1 MPTEHDQVRA
11 DIEAELDAI
20 APRYDARVWTVGSAE
35 RAKNYTQ
42 RPLGFFAKT
51 EWFALMTRAI
61 DTMITAEGGGNVAY
75 IMAQMFRGRSQTED
89 SNGAGDGFDMQN
101 LEDAAAFAQAIAKLG
116 SETPEF
122 LKESFCIWLGVPRF
136 EREWA
141 KECMEKLPEEGGL
154 TDDQGFE
161 IIETFVDQNAEA
173 MKGFFFKR
181 IPGMVRRVADRFEL
195 NSKQENAPESEA
207 PTPSSK
213 PSKRTR
219 RPTASASKSS

>member
-1 MPTEHDQVRA
+1 MPTEQQDEVRDQ
-11 DIEAELDAI
+11 IEAELDI
-20 APRYDARVWTVGSAE
+20 LQPRYDARLWTVGSGE

-75 IMAQMFRGRSQTED
+75 IMAQMFRGRTAP
-89 SNGAGDGFDMQN
+89 AGDGDRFDMSQ

-122 LKESFCIWLGVPRF
+122 LKESFCIWLGIPRY

-141 KECMEKLPEEGGL
+141 KECMEALPEEGGL
-154 TDDQGFE
+154 TDDAGFE

-173 MKGFFFKR
+173 MRGFFFRR
-181 IPGMVRRVADRFEL
+181 IPSMVRRVADRFEI
-195 NSKQENAPESEA
+195 NSKQDEPDPAA
-207 PTPSSK
+207 ASSK
-213 PSKRTR
+213 PSKRTPR
-219 RPTASASKSS
+219 RTASDSKSS